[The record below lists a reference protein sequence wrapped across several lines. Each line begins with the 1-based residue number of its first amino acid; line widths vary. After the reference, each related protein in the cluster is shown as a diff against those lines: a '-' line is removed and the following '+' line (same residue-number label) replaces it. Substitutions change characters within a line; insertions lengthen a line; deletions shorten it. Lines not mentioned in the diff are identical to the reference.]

1 MKDLISFHDWSL
13 TFLLLIVILVFYIRI
28 IIVKGRYINGLLKDD
43 QDLEIIWTIVPF
55 FILLCL
61 AIPSLKILYRME
73 EVTKPFLTLQAI
85 GHQWYWTYNYFVFYE
100 NLFLNTEIEGRY
112 ILDNEAVRDKIR
124 VLETERRV
132 SLPIIKNIRVLCT
145 SDDVLHAWGISS
157 LGVKVD
163 AVPGRINQLR
173 FLINKPGVFYG
184 NCMELCGAQHRF
196 MPITLESLESKD
208 FFNWLI

>member
-1 MKDLISFHDWSL
+1 M
-13 TFLLLIVILVFYIRI
+13 
-28 IIVKGRYINGLLKDD
+28 G
-43 QDLEIIWTIVPF
+43 
-55 FILLCL
+55 
-61 AIPSLKILYRME
+61 
-73 EVTKPFLTLQAI
+73 
-85 GHQWYWTYNYFVFYE
+85 YWTYNYFVFYE

-124 VLETERRV
+124 VLETETRI